1 MCILYKAKVSSA
13 KYSLASTLDVDLR
26 IFAYVSLPRYRS
38 NHQPT
43 TLRQFPN
50 SLSSADRR
58 ACGFCN
64 DGAMLFKCQ
73 TRLPS
78 PPLFLDVSLLK
89 WSAEIHGYTHLEASI
104 TVRQSVTSANDVDIY
119 PFRSRL
125 YELPARHACKMQ
137 IFFSL
142 SLTKCVSVR
151 HRPSVLGERERIR
164 RLICIRSRYG
174 QKNRAKLRERD
185 KHTHSPN

>member
-64 DGAMLFKCQ
+64 DGAVLFKCQ

-142 SLTKCVSVR
+142 SLSLSASPCDIDR
-151 HRPSVLGERERIR
+151 AYWERERESDASSAFVAGTVR
-164 RLICIRSRYG
+164 
-174 QKNRAKLRERD
+174 KTE
-185 KHTHSPN
+185 PN